1 MISGPE
7 RYFADFGVPSVED
20 GTVIDW
26 NFADFGV
33 PILEDRTVIDW
44 NFAPDIGGGGWPDIN
59 IGGGW
64 PDINIALPIG
74 GAGGAPRP
82 PDVKQ
87 ALTRITDASAAAL
100 EANLRAYQ
108 AGQVDASSAAAR
120 AWDIFNR
127 WLQQVLQYGS
137 QGRITAEERDRRL
150 NSPRLRWDW
159 IAYYIDPIPGAG
171 AAPGATAPVTQPP
184 GTTPGGPVYAGPGF
198 GGMNSDWLLIGAVA
212 VAAVLLLRRRG
223 K

>member
-1 MISGPE
+1 MITSGPE
-7 RYFADFGVPSVED
+7 RYFADFGVPIVED

-26 NFADFGV
+26 NFA
-33 PILEDRTVIDW
+33 P
-44 NFAPDIGGGGWPDIN
+44 NIGGGGGSWGPS
-59 IGGGW
+59 GW

-74 GAGGAPRP
+74 GSGGAPRP

-108 AGQVDASSAAAR
+108 AGQVDASSATAR
-120 AWDIFNR
+120 AWDLFNG
-127 WLQQVLQYGS
+127 WVQQVLIYGP

-159 IAYYIDPIPGAG
+159 IAYYIDPIPGSG
-171 AAPGATAPVTQPP
+171 AAPGATAPVTPAP

-212 VAAVLLLRRRG
+212 VAAVLLLRRR

>member
-7 RYFADFGVPSVED
+7 RYFANFGVPIVED

-26 NFADFGV
+26 NFAPNIG
-33 PILEDRTVIDW
+33 
-44 NFAPDIGGGGWPDIN
+44 GGGGWPDIN
-59 IGGGW
+59 IGGW

-108 AGQVDASSAAAR
+108 AGQVDASSATAR
-120 AWDIFNR
+120 AWDLFNG
-127 WLQQVLQYGS
+127 WVQQVLRYGS

-171 AAPGATAPVTQPP
+171 AAPGAAAPVTPAP
-184 GTTPGGPVYAGPGF
+184 GTVPGGPVYAGPGF

-212 VAAVLLLRRRG
+212 VAAVLLLRRR